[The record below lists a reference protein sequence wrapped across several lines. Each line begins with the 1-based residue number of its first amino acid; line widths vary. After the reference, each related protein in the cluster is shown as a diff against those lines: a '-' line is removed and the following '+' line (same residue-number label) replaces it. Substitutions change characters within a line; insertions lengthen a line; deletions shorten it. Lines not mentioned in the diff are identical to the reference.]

1 MHFILPR
8 TSCWAQI
15 RQRLQTLRALLPK
28 SHARFKLIDVDLSR
42 YGLHPQRTPSHRG
55 LGQENAEGDEY
66 RNGRTGQRDRR
77 NWNSL

>member
-8 TSCWAQI
+8 TSCRAQI
-15 RQRLQTLRALLPK
+15 RQCLQTLRALLPK

-42 YGLHPQRTPSHRG
+42 YRLHPQRTPSHRG

-66 RNGRTGQRDRR
+66 GDRRTGQRNRR
-77 NWNSL
+77 NGKSL

>member
-8 TSCWAQI
+8 SSCRAQLG
-15 RQRLQTLRALLPK
+15 QGLQALRALLPK
-28 SHARFKLIDVDLSR
+28 SHAGIKLIDVDLSR

-66 RNGRTGQRDRR
+66 RDRRTGQRNRR
-77 NWNSL
+77 NGKSL